1 MFYRFSASVLVAA
14 GLIVSVAS
22 SRAQE
27 PKAKLEERTVAG
39 LLVDA
44 VLKTD
49 LSSKYSK
56 VGDPVELEVVHPPLD
71 AADPFGGMHY
81 QSLLADHTRLL
92 GTVTMVRRAE
102 KGQTAAIAIRVVEAR
117 LKSESSPL
125 DGILGTPVLVKHGW
139 GKFTDERGAHD
150 YNSVRTGEEFSPLDD
165 ASVDKDPMFGSTLS
179 SKHNFFLVKNQARLV
194 IVIR

>member
-1 MFYRFSASVLVAA
+1 MFHHLGIWVLVAS
-14 GLIVSVAS
+14 LILSVAS
-22 SRAQE
+22 SRSQE
-27 PKAKLEERTVAG
+27 PRAKLEQQMFAG
-39 LLVDA
+39 LRVDA

-56 VGDPVELEVVHPPLD
+56 VGDPVELEVVHPALD
-71 AADPFGGMHY
+71 NPFGGMHY
-81 QSLLADHTRLL
+81 QSLLADHTRLR

-102 KGQTAAIAIRVVEAR
+102 KGQTAAVAIRVAEAR
-117 LKSESSPL
+117 LKSEASPL
-125 DGILGTPVLVKHGW
+125 DGILASPVLVSHGW

-150 YNSVRTGEEFSPLDD
+150 YNSVRIGEEFSPLDD
-165 ASVDKDPMFGSTLS
+165 ASVEKDTTFGSVLS